1 MVARMTPEHRR
12 YTRAV
17 MLLMG
22 GYVATL
28 VGVNLFFKNSAP
40 TGLSAYAAA
49 LLPALPVIGVFVAI
63 GRLLTSLRDEY
74 QRYLM
79 TRQILIAT
87 GFTLSVATAW
97 GFVESFGLL
106 PHVPAFYATVLWFA
120 GLGLGGCINALLE
133 RHGGGE

>member
-1 MVARMTPEHRR
+1 M
-12 YTRAV
+12 
-17 MLLMG
+17 
-22 GYVATL
+22 
-28 VGVNLFFKNSAP
+28 
-40 TGLSAYAAA
+40 
-49 LLPALPVIGVFVAI
+49 IGVFVAI

-133 RHGGGE
+133 RRGGGE

>member
-40 TGLSAYAAA
+40 TGLSALCCCAASRA
-49 LLPALPVIGVFVAI
+49 SSDRRIRGNRPPADLAA
-63 GRLLTSLRDEY
+63 R
-74 QRYLM
+74 
-79 TRQILIAT
+79 
-87 GFTLSVATAW
+87 
-97 GFVESFGLL
+97 
-106 PHVPAFYATVLWFA
+106 
-120 GLGLGGCINALLE
+120 
-133 RHGGGE
+133 